1 MIQVKDLIKLLF
13 TSLNI
18 IFVIVGAVIIIVT
31 LVLLSPSFNGLRGGD
46 DVRQT
51 HPLTP
56 DTHTHGANQP
66 IDSLIQCDGHTTT
79 HIVLYVIGSVTMVI
93 AILGAYGGHKE
104 NLVALTVYQMCMVI
118 GGLLVLRAGVSAA
131 VIHPK
136 PKSVMEDRW
145 RSLLPLDQAS
155 DNIKVQVEALQTS
168 LHCCGLFSHED
179 WGQNIPD
186 SCLCN
191 QEEQMEGKCQT
202 ISYRNFLLNLFWQKK
217 SVFTQTCFPLI
228 MDSVTTN
235 TDVTLG
241 VDATL
246 FVLALLGLV
255 LSSLVIY
262 QIFNTANRSNTL
274 SVPVMFTNQPPDYQQ
289 LYNITE

>member
-18 IFVIVGAVIIIVT
+18 IFVIVGAIIIIVT

-51 HPLTP
+51 HSLTP
-56 DTHTHGANQP
+56 DTHTHSANQP

-136 PKSVMEDRW
+136 SLLLLQVLLHLTQSAPAVTAVMLHHHLHFIFLAKMAPKSVMEDRW

-217 SVFTQTCFPLI
+217 YVFTQTCFPLI

-246 FVLALLGLV
+246 FVLA
-255 LSSLVIY
+255 
-262 QIFNTANRSNTL
+262 
-274 SVPVMFTNQPPDYQQ
+274 
-289 LYNITE
+289 

>member
-46 DVRQT
+46 D
-51 HPLTP
+51 
-56 DTHTHGANQP
+56 
-66 IDSLIQCDGHTTT
+66 CDGHTTT

-104 NLVALTVYQMCMVI
+104 NLVALTV
-118 GGLLVLRAGVSAA
+118 
-131 VIHPK
+131 